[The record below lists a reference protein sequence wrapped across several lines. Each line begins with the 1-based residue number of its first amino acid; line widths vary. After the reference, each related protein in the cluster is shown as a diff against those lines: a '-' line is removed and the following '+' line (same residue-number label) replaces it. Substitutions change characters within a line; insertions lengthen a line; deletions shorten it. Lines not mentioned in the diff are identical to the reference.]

1 VVFTYLYYRGPLL
14 GVDLAVAREC
24 EPPSVDVCLPCDA
37 CILGGFSGCFSGF
50 FLVGFGLF
58 RPGAARAPI
67 LKSREK
73 GPSNNYIICKYS
85 KEVEFLLYILYKSYR

>member
-1 VVFTYLYYRGPLL
+1 MFPLYSVVFARLYYRGPLL

-58 RPGAARAPI
+58 RPGVARAP
-67 LKSREK
+67 L
-73 GPSNNYIICKYS
+73 SNIKIGRAH
-85 KEVEFLLYILYKSYR
+85 V

>member
-1 VVFTYLYYRGPLL
+1 MVFARLYYRGPLL

-58 RPGAARAPI
+58 RPGAARAPPI
-67 LKSREK
+67 QI
-73 GPSNNYIICKYS
+73 Y
-85 KEVEFLLYILYKSYR
+85 LYIASVITLVEL

>member
-1 VVFTYLYYRGPLL
+1 MFPLYSVVFARLYCGGLLL
-14 GVDLAVAREC
+14 GIDLAVAREC

-58 RPGAARAPI
+58 GPGAARAP
-67 LKSREK
+67 LFYLSL
-73 GPSNNYIICKYS
+73 N
-85 KEVEFLLYILYKSYR
+85 

>member
-1 VVFTYLYYRGPLL
+1 MFPLYSVVFARLCYRGPLL

-58 RPGAARAPI
+58 RPGAARAPSLI
-67 LKSREK
+67 VL
-73 GPSNNYIICKYS
+73 GVNYI
-85 KEVEFLLYILYKSYR
+85 YKLG